1 MILQN
6 RTLFRYLLLPLLIFT
21 ILQLCNAEI
30 GNIPDTHEEN
40 PSWSP
45 DGQKIL
51 FISWGPMNDG
61 VFLIKPNGS
70 ELQKIGGGWD
80 PSWSPDG
87 RKTVGINVFSN
98 KSEGPVGIDIVEL
111 DLNTKITTRLTFNGN
126 SLEEIKPKYSH
137 DGNQIVFRTRDTTND
152 IYVMNSDGSDLKKI
166 VESASNPDWSPDGKK
181 IVYYVIDP
189 ESVWVINPDGTGKKL
204 IYRDYDYSISRKFRW
219 TSDSKYLLL
228 NNRTNIITGVNIDD
242 PTDIEYIYDPVAHW
256 DPEYSP
262 DGNYVTFV
270 SSMDGGNP
278 DLFVAHSNGS
288 DLYRLVMDT
297 NPKFNTTDDL
307 SGYFHKISRPTPPP
321 WPTPE
326 PTPIVISTA
335 APTNTFAAGQTPSVP
350 GFSALVMFMILVS
363 LALIKRR
370 K

>member
-1 MILQN
+1 MKSKRN
-6 RTLFRYLLLPLLIFT
+6 TLIFLSFLLFAST
-21 ILQLCNAEI
+21 LVQISSAV
-30 GNIPDTHEEN
+30 GPIPDTKEKY

-45 DGQKIL
+45 DGQRIL
-51 FISWGPMNDG
+51 FFSTGVMSEGIFIVKPDG
-61 VFLIKPNGS
+61 TSLIRINPYAG
-70 ELQKIGGGWD
+70 D
-80 PSWSPDG
+80 ASWSLDG
-87 RKTVGINVFSN
+87 AKIILLDVFSN
-98 KSEGPVGIDIVEL
+98 KSEGPVGIDIVEF
-111 DLNTKITTRLTFNGN
+111 DLNTKIKTRLTFNGN

-189 ESVWVINPDGTGKKL
+189 ESVWVINPDGTGNKL
-204 IYRDYDYSISRKFRW
+204 VYRDYDYSISRNFRW

-256 DPEYSP
+256 DPGYSP

-278 DLFVAHSNGS
+278 DLFVARSNGS
-288 DLYRLVMDT
+288 NLHRLVYDT
-297 NPKFNTTDDL
+297 NPQTPFDP
-307 SGYFHKISRPTPPP
+307 SYFSKINRPAPPP
-321 WPTPE
+321 WPMPE
-326 PTPIVISTA
+326 PTPVVTSTA
-335 APTNTFAAGQTPSVP
+335 EPVNTTTAEQTPSIP
-350 GFSALVMFMILVS
+350 GFSALAVFMILVS
-363 LALIKRR
+363 LTLIKRKR
-370 K
+370 